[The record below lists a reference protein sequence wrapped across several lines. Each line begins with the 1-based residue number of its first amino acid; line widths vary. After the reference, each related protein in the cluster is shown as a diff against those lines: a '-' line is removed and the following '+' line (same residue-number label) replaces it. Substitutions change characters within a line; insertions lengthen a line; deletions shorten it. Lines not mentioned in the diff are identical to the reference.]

1 MKEVISEALSCI
13 ESLVGGRNPKEEILQ
28 RFRTRARSIPAD
40 LYIHGLAYTLT
51 IIAARSSKDALE
63 KGLTGMTGMKCVDV
77 IKSVEG
83 MFGSVEEKSY
93 GIYGAIITYL
103 LKKAEIIKSN
113 TFKELIN
120 EVLNNYVIDLRAREV
135 FEWLKRFAEAYIPG
149 E

>member
-13 ESLVGGRNPKEEILQ
+13 ESLVSGRNSKEEILQ

-63 KGLTGMTGMKCVDV
+63 KGLTGMKCVDV

-83 MFGSVEEKSY
+83 MFNGVEEKSY